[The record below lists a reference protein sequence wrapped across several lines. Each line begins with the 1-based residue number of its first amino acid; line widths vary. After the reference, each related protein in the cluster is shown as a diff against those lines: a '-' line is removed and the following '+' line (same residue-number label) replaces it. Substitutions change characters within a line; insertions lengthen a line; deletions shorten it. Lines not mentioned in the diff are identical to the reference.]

1 MTTPKDDDKD
11 FFKDLV
17 NRIRQQPDEPAPVQ
31 GCPFCDQSIKANHY
45 FGQWVFADDCGCGGY
60 VSSKR
65 QSFLREW
72 EQRIIARVGKRHA
85 RVRVKLH
92 PVIEQIIN
100 GGLEDTCCAYLWGGT
115 GSGKTQQL
123 IEAERAIQARRI
135 YAYEDYVFTAPNP
148 QVFAPNV
155 ISMTEGAILD
165 SLKPNAGSRQKT
177 IEQYQTAPYLFIDDL
192 GASKV
197 SEWAYGQ
204 VFEIIDYRYRHEKI
218 TLISSN
224 LKLGALGQG
233 QGYNDRMTTR
243 IFEMCGGYAAKEDGR
258 LAVLEFQRNHRF
270 GGEA

>member
-1 MTTPKDDDKD
+1 MNEPKKEKENY
-11 FFKDLV
+11 FEELV
-17 NRIRQQPDEPAPVQ
+17 KHIRQQPDEPAPERS
-31 GCPFCDQSIKANHY
+31 CSYCNRPIKANHY
-45 FGQWVFADDCGCGGY
+45 FGQWVFADDCGCGGF
-60 VSSKR
+60 VASKR
-65 QSFLREW
+65 KAFLDEW
-72 EQRIIARVGKRHA
+72 EQIIIDRVGKRHA

-92 PVIEQIIN
+92 PVIEQIIS
-100 GGLEDTCCAYLWGGT
+100 GGIEDACCAYLWGGT

-135 YAYEDYVFTAPNP
+135 HAYEDYVFTAPKP

-155 ISMTEGAILD
+155 ISMTEGAIFD
-165 SLKPNAGSRQKT
+165 SLKPNAGSRQKS

-204 VFEIIDYRYRHEKI
+204 MFEIIDYRYRHEKV

-243 IFEMCGGYAAKEDGR
+243 IFEMCGGYAAKEQNR
-258 LAVLEFQRNHRF
+258 LAILKFERNHRF
-270 GGEA
+270 GGE